1 MNYVTPKEALALV
14 FGIPRRDGML
24 SGIPGYIPGLKQK
37 LNCRTCEVKL
47 VRGLPKDFVEYMTDE
62 QKEQFKKLTGYKY
75 KSKSKSKSKKT
86 VSAVPDETIENTEG

>member
-1 MNYVTPKEALALV
+1 MNTKEALALV

-37 LNCRTCEVKL
+37 LNCRTCDVKL

-62 QKEQFKKLTGYKY
+62 QKEQFKQLTGYK
-75 KSKSKSKSKKT
+75 SKSRAKKT
-86 VSAVPDETIENTEG
+86 VSAVPDEVSENTEG